1 MQETENNNNIG
12 TKAPRT
18 IIRVGNRALAFAV
31 ADERQ
36 DTKVAFEPY
45 IVKSGVSK
53 AANLRQ
59 AFKTSQILLA
69 KSNRAMVTV
78 DTKTM
83 IVPASEFDKT
93 QKEVLY
99 SHCFTSTEGETV
111 MACML
116 PDFDAV
122 AIFGMNSDLKLV
134 VDDHFSDTR
143 FVPLMMPVWTYL
155 YNRSQAGGKRKLYGY
170 FHDGRLDV
178 VSFDKSRLK
187 FSNQFDAQ
195 YSRDAAYFML
205 YAWRQLGMDAVDDE
219 MFLCGDIP
227 DREWLLEAM
236 RNYVQKVFVVNVA
249 ADFNRSPITR
259 MPGMPLDMMLMYL

>member
-1 MQETENNNNIG
+1 MQETENNNIRA
-12 TKAPRT
+12 KKPRT

-31 ADERQ
+31 ADESQ
-36 DTKVAFEPY
+36 ETKVAFEPY

-59 AFKTSQILLA
+59 AFKTSPILLA
-69 KSNRAMVTV
+69 KNDRAMVTV
-78 DTKTM
+78 DAKTM
-83 IVPASEFDKT
+83 IVPASEYDEA
-93 QKEVLY
+93 QKEVLFR
-99 SHCFTSTEGETV
+99 HCFTSTDGETV

-122 AIFGMNSDLKLV
+122 ALFGVNSDLKLV
-134 VDDHFSDTR
+134 ADDHFLDVR
-143 FVPLMMPVWTYL
+143 FVPLMMSVWTYL
-155 YNRSQAGGKRKLYGY
+155 FNRSQSGGKRKLYGY

-178 VSFDKSRLK
+178 VSFDKNRLR
-187 FSNQFDAQ
+187 FCNQFDAQ

-205 YAWRQLGMDAVDDE
+205 YAWKQLGMDALDDE

-259 MPGMPLDMMLMYL
+259 MQGMPLDLMLMYL